1 MPFILNSQFNF
12 RQWLPQVPRE
22 ERWEL
27 AICVF
32 IAFIFWLVISLTTK
46 EHSVTKPVEVSYVV
60 SEDKVLLSPPTNM
73 AEATI
78 SGPGWEL
85 MWSNFFQPTI
95 KVSLYRGPRDSKV
108 ITQVDISA
116 LVSKALYS
124 TETNLDKLIFLPV
137 TLQTEDK
144 TEKRLPVRPLVSI
157 NFAEGYQAR
166 YPLVVEPDS
175 VTVWGAPS
183 ILDSLS
189 FWPTDSL
196 QLEDVDNSF
205 QRIISLGEAS
215 GELKLAL
222 KEVTISQKVEV
233 FTEKELYVRVEVV
246 NPPAKDS
253 FSIFPGQVRLKIG
266 VLQSNYNS
274 IVADSFRL
282 VADLNGMRTEDGRNS
297 IPLTLQAR
305 PRAAISVTY
314 TPRVAEY
321 FFFKKE

>member
-60 SEDKVLLSPPTNM
+60 SEDKVLLSPSTNM

-85 MWSNFFQPTI
+85 MWSNFFQPII
-95 KVSLYRGPRDSKV
+95 KVSLYRGPSDSKV

-124 TETNLDKLIFLPV
+124 TETNLDKLIFLPI
-137 TLQTEDK
+137 TLKTEDK
-144 TEKRLPVRPLVSI
+144 TEKRLPVRPLVTV
-157 NFAEGYQAR
+157 NYAVGYQAR
-166 YPLVVEPDS
+166 YPLEVEPDS

-183 ILDSLS
+183 ILDSLF

-196 QLEDVDNSF
+196 RLKNVDNSF
-205 QRIISLGEAS
+205 QRTISLREAS
-215 GELKLAL
+215 GELKLGL
-222 KEVTISQKVEV
+222 KEVAISQEVEV
-233 FTEKELYVRVEVV
+233 FTEKELYVPVEVV

-253 FSIFPGQVRLKIG
+253 FSIFPRQVRLKIG

-274 IVADSFRL
+274 IVVDSFRL

-305 PRAAISVTY
+305 PNAAISVTY